1 MYRIS
6 ISLEWAAVFVFSDPF
21 AFWRILKGKSKYG
34 RVCWWKGSAVC
45 KNSQSG
51 IWDSLDLGFN
61 FMCTICSWVSQA
73 SYLTTVYFNFLLGK
87 MEIRIVVKGGYLQ
100 GLS

>member
-1 MYRIS
+1 M
-6 ISLEWAAVFVFSDPF
+6 VGF
-21 AFWRILKGKSKYG
+21 AGG
-34 RVCWWKGSAVC
+34 RGVLCV

-87 MEIRIVVKGGYLQ
+87 MEIRILVKGGHLQ